1 MQSTAKYAKLFKN
14 HPFRTELMRD
24 PMLCALMTRSISWG
38 DCATEDAPTTQFT
51 PVTQFTTD
59 TKFTSITTFTQKA
72 SHHVTW
78 EVPTVMHVAMA
89 KEVPFTPVGNP
100 FTPVGNPFTPVGKPA
115 SLRPTEMP
123 VNSSIKTIIINNIP
137 RTITKEEMIEIFSEF
152 GVISGAHL
160 PKNTDQNSPYFGTL
174 RGFAMIQF
182 VDARDAQ
189 KAQMMCVRDQFYVWD
204 LPVSVQIAKEDR
216 VIYTVKTTKQ

>member
-1 MQSTAKYAKLFKN
+1 MQSTAKYATLFKN

-38 DCATEDAPTTQFT
+38 DCATEEPITQNAPI
-51 PVTQFTTD
+51 
-59 TKFTSITTFTQKA
+59 TKFTPITQNAPIMQHA

-89 KEVPFTPVGNP
+89 KEIPFTPVGKP
-100 FTPVGNPFTPVGKPA
+100 FTPVGKPFTNVGKPA
-115 SLRPTEMP
+115 SLRPVEMP
-123 VNSSIKTIIINNIP
+123 VNSSIKTIIVNNIP

-189 KAQMMCVRDQFYVWD
+189 KAHMMCVRDQFYVWD

-216 VIYTVKTTKQ
+216 VIYTVKK